1 MPKSMYAKKFRGAK
15 FPEKMP
21 YKIHNEVRRMAN
33 IDAALAEWFLDYANP
48 LNIAD
53 ADEFGFGEARLFRDP
68 KLRGKSPKLAA
79 KFKKALFAGDNKY
92 LKKYLPNTYNA
103 IQKGDFALTSVDITW
118 LNKKFPEFNFA
129 KATSDIKD
137 ALEDWIDDPV
147 NAYALRFYVMPL
159 DEKEKPAVRDLQSRL
174 NKTGLRV
181 SSINPFPWRK
191 VINYAN
197 ESE

>member
-15 FPEKMP
+15 FPEYFESFAGYRP
-21 YKIHNEVRRMAN
+21 YEEAHRMAN
-33 IDAALAEWFLDYANP
+33 IDKALAEWFLDYAGP
-48 LNIAD
+48 LDIAD
-53 ADEFGFGEARLFRDP
+53 ANEFGSEEARFFRDP

-79 KFKKALFAGDNKY
+79 KLKQALFAGDNKY
-92 LKKYLPNTYNA
+92 LKKYLPNTYSA
-103 IQKGDFALTSVDITW
+103 IQKGNFALTSVDITW
-118 LNKKFPEFNFA
+118 LDGKFPGFNFA

-174 NKTGLRV
+174 NRTNLRV
-181 SSINPFPWRK
+181 SSIK
-191 VINYAN
+191 Y
-197 ESE
+197 